1 MSWNPGQYLQYE
13 DARLRPALDL
23 LARIGVAAPASVVDL
38 GCGAGNVTLQLAHR
52 WPAARIE
59 GVDGDAAMLERAR
72 AAAAGDG
79 RCSWTQCDLAA
90 WRPRTGVD
98 VLYSNAALHWLDD
111 HARLFPALFATVAPR
126 GVLAVQ
132 MPDNFRAPSH
142 QALFDVASRAPWRER
157 LAPHVR
163 RTPVAAIAAYH
174 EWLEPLAASLD
185 LWTAEYLQW
194 LPKRADGE
202 HPIVA
207 WTRGTALVPFVAAL
221 EDGERQGFVDAFA
234 ARIEAAYPRRGDGS
248 VLFPFR
254 RIFVVAVRGPASGID
269 LAQSG
274 GVGFAAPAC

>member
-38 GCGAGNVTLQLAHR
+38 GCGAGNVSRQLAHR

-72 AAAAGDG
+72 AATAGDG
-79 RCSWTQCDLAA
+79 RFSWTQSDLAA
-90 WRPRTGVD
+90 WRPRPSVD

-111 HARLFPALFATVAPR
+111 HARLFPALFATVAPS
-126 GVLAVQ
+126 GVMAVQ

-142 QALFDVASRAPWRER
+142 QALFDVASRVPWRER

-163 RTPVAAIAAYH
+163 RAPVAAIAAYH

-185 LWTAEYLQW
+185 LWAAEYLQW
-194 LPKRADGE
+194 LPKRSDGE

-221 EDGERQGFVDAFA
+221 EDGERQAFVDAFA
-234 ARIEAAYPRRGDGS
+234 VRVEEAYPRRGDGS

-254 RIFVVAVRGPASGID
+254 RIFIVAVRGAASGR
-269 LAQSG
+269 
-274 GVGFAAPAC
+274 

>member
-1 MSWNPGQYLQYE
+1 MDAVRSRGLATTLGMS
-13 DARLRPALDL
+13 
-23 LARIGVAAPASVVDL
+23 
-38 GCGAGNVTLQLAHR
+38 
-52 WPAARIE
+52 
-59 GVDGDAAMLERAR
+59 
-72 AAAAGDG
+72 
-79 RCSWTQCDLAA
+79 
-90 WRPRTGVD
+90 D

-111 HARLFPALFATVAPR
+111 HAELFPRLFATVAPG
-126 GVLAVQ
+126 GVMAVQ

-142 QALFDVASRAPWRER
+142 QALFESASLAPWRER

-163 RTPVAAIAAYH
+163 RAPVAAIAAYH

-221 EDGERQGFVDAFA
+221 EVRRARQGFVDAFA

-254 RIFVVAVRGPASGID
+254 RIFIVAVRGAASGH
-269 LAQSG
+269 
-274 GVGFAAPAC
+274 